1 MYDVTDDPYSYK
13 GTAVLKSRLGIR
25 NQDELDEFEAE
36 ATAQRFSEPLPS
48 GRYSVAHYCAIHR
61 HIFGDVY
68 RWAGQFRTVR
78 IGKGGS
84 MFAYPEY
91 IPGEMRRVF
100 GDLRQA
106 SYLRGLSAADY
117 ANQAAHFLAELN
129 AIHPFRDGN
138 GRTQLAFMA
147 ILSDAAGHPLNIDAL
162 EPEPFLQAMI
172 ASFRG
177 NERPLQLQLR
187 GMVAI

>member
-1 MYDVTDDPYSYK
+1 MYDVIDDPYSYK
-13 GTAVLKSRLGIR
+13 GTSVLKNRLGIR
-25 NQDELDEFEAE
+25 NQDDLDEFEAE
-36 ATAQRFSEPLPS
+36 ATAQRFSEPLPI
-48 GRYSVAHYCAIHR
+48 GRCSVAHYCAIHR

-68 RWAGQFRTVR
+68 RWAGQYRTVR

-91 IPGEMRRVF
+91 IAGQMKRLF
-100 GDLRQA
+100 GQLQA
-106 SYLRGLSAADY
+106 AYFLRGLPAEDY
-117 ANQAAHFLAELN
+117 TAQAAHFLAELN

-147 ILSDAAGHPLNIDAL
+147 ILSDQAGHPLMLDRL

-172 ASFRG
+172 DSFRG
-177 NERPLQLQLR
+177 REDVLQQQLSNLIR
-187 GMVAI
+187 

>member
-1 MYDVTDDPYSYK
+1 MPIPSTSPAKCAAFS
-13 GTAVLKSRLGIR
+13 GNCARLP
-25 NQDELDEFEAE
+25 
-36 ATAQRFSEPLPS
+36 T
-48 GRYSVAHYCAIHR
+48 CA
-61 HIFGDVY
+61 
-68 RWAGQFRTVR
+68 A
-78 IGKGGS
+78 
-84 MFAYPEY
+84 
-91 IPGEMRRVF
+91 
-100 GDLRQA
+100 
-106 SYLRGLSAADY
+106 LSAADY
-117 ANQAAHFLAELN
+117 AAQAAHFLAELN

-177 NERPLQLQLR
+177 NEQPLQQQLR